1 MRCAVPLSCGEGGFF
16 FDVQRGRGGGG
27 ARCFIGMFRGGDEGA
42 RRLIGV
48 LRGGAGMTG
57 MGKV

>member
-1 MRCAVPLSCGEGGFF
+1 MCCAAFLWGRRLFF

-27 ARCFIGMFRGGDEGA
+27 ARCLIGMFRGGDEGA

>member
-16 FDVQRGRGGGG
+16 FDVQRGDGG
-27 ARCFIGMFRGGDEGA
+27 ARCLIGMFRGGDEGA

>member
-16 FDVQRGRGGGG
+16 FDVQRGDGG
-27 ARCFIGMFRGGDEGA
+27 ARCLIGMFRGGDEGA

-48 LRGGAGMTG
+48 LRGGAGRG
-57 MGKV
+57 

>member
-1 MRCAVPLSCGEGGFF
+1 MCSGGN
-16 FDVQRGRGGGG
+16 GG